1 MTEVQNDEYFHNGIV
16 LCLFLFMKSS
26 TTGFETG
33 NVVAFALRATNK
45 FYIAHT
51 YTKMILKFSFA
62 FRSVCSTILM
72 KGIKN
77 IW

>member
-33 NVVAFALRATNK
+33 NVVAFALRAT
-45 FYIAHT
+45 
-51 YTKMILKFSFA
+51 KMILKFSFA

>member
-33 NVVAFALRATNK
+33 NVVAFALWATNK
-45 FYIAHT
+45 FYIAP
-51 YTKMILKFSFA
+51 KMILKFSFA